1 MVNPRGATYLA
12 RLTPPGKSAIAT
24 LSLFGPSAWEIIFK
38 VFKPRTKKP
47 LPILPT
53 PGSVFLGRL
62 GQGHG
67 DEVILGCKTIS
78 PMHLEI
84 HPHGGTQVVSML
96 LEFLQAEGATL
107 CSWQDFITHTTT
119 DPLQSMA
126 LILLNQATT
135 IEPSKILLDQFHGAF
150 RLWLD
155 SFLVS
160 ITQGDCENA
169 LALLVDI
176 AKYSFLSSRLVD
188 PWKVVLAGPTNAGKS
203 SLMNILA
210 GYQRSIVSEV
220 PGTTRDVLWLET
232 AIEGWPVSF
241 ADTAGLRNSSDPLEN
256 AGMLMGTNAMEQADL
271 VLWVQDCSVAEI
283 LPPVLFNNKKVVEV
297 INKIDLDG
305 FNASRLRKDSMGIS
319 ALSGLGVDALLSKI
333 ISELV
338 SPIPKPLQAV
348 AFHPLLKSALEKSKE
363 FVDKGRLLEVPK
375 LWVSFQKNQ
384 N

>member
-1 MVNPRGATYLA
+1 MDDPFGGTYLA
-12 RLTPPGKSAIAT
+12 RLTPSGKSAIAT
-24 LSLFGPSAWEIIFK
+24 LSLYGPRAWEIILR
-38 VFKPRTKKP
+38 VFKPRNKKP
-47 LPILPT
+47 LPVLPT
-53 PGSVFLGRL
+53 PGAVYLGRL

-67 DEVILGCKTIS
+67 DEIVLGCKTSS

-84 HPHGGTQVVSML
+84 HPHGGTQVVAML
-96 LEFLQAEGATL
+96 LDFLQAEGATL
-107 CSWQDFITHTTT
+107 CNWQDFINHITE
-119 DPLQSMA
+119 DPLEAMA

-135 IEPSKILLDQFHGAF
+135 REPSKILLDQFHGAF

-155 SFLVS
+155 SFLS
-160 ITQGDCENA
+160 FINQGDIKNA
-169 LALLVDI
+169 ISLLSDI
-176 AKYSFLSSRLVD
+176 DRHSLLGSRLVD

-210 GYQRSIVSEV
+210 GYQRSIVSDV

-241 ADTAGLRNSSDPLEN
+241 ADTAGLRASSDPLEN
-256 AGMLMGTNAMEQADL
+256 AGMRMGTNATEQADL

-283 LPPVLFNNKKVVEV
+283 PAPVLFHHKKIIEV
-297 INKIDLDG
+297 INKIDLEG
-305 FNASRLRKDSMGIS
+305 FNALSLREGTIGIS
-319 ALSGLGVDALLSKI
+319 ALSGFGVEALLSKI

-338 SPIPKPLQAV
+338 SPKPRPLQAV
-348 AFHPLLKSALEKSKE
+348 AFHPLLKSALEKSIE

-375 LWVSFQKNQ
+375 LWASFQKNL

>member
-1 MVNPRGATYLA
+1 MVDPVGVTYLA

-24 LSLFGPSAWEIIFK
+24 LSLFGPSAWEIILK
-38 VFKPRTKKP
+38 VFKPRSKKP
-47 LPILPT
+47 LPVLPAS
-53 PGSVFLGRL
+53 GSVFLGRL

-67 DEVILGCKTIS
+67 DEVVLSCKSIS
-78 PMHLEI
+78 PIHLEI

-96 LEFLQAEGATL
+96 LGFLQAEGATL
-107 CSWQDFITHTTT
+107 CSWQDFISHITT

-135 IEPSKILLDQFHGAF
+135 SEPSKILFDQFHGAF

-155 SFLVS
+155 SFLGF
-160 ITQGDCENA
+160 INQGNIENA
-169 LALLVDI
+169 SALLFEI

-256 AGMLMGTNAMEQADL
+256 AGMLMGTIAMEQADL

-283 LPPVLFNNKKVVEV
+283 PTPPLFHNKKILGVA
-297 INKIDLDG
+297 NKIDLDG
-305 FNASRLRKDSMGIS
+305 FNASSLLEGSIGIS

-333 ISELV
+333 IAELV
-338 SPIPKPLQAV
+338 SPLPKPCQAV
-348 AFHPLLKSALEKSKE
+348 PFHPLLKSALEKSKE
-363 FVDKGRLLEVPK
+363 LIDKGRLLEVSK

>member
-1 MVNPRGATYLA
+1 M
-12 RLTPPGKSAIAT
+12 
-24 LSLFGPSAWEIIFK
+24 
-38 VFKPRTKKP
+38 
-47 LPILPT
+47 
-53 PGSVFLGRL
+53 
-62 GQGHG
+62 
-67 DEVILGCKTIS
+67 
-78 PMHLEI
+78 
-84 HPHGGTQVVSML
+84 
-96 LEFLQAEGATL
+96 
-107 CSWQDFITHTTT
+107 
-119 DPLQSMA
+119 
-126 LILLNQATT
+126 
-135 IEPSKILLDQFHGAF
+135 
-150 RLWLD
+150 
-155 SFLVS
+155 
-160 ITQGDCENA
+160 
-169 LALLVDI
+169 
-176 AKYSFLSSRLVD
+176 
-188 PWKVVLAGPTNAGKS
+188 AGPTNAGKS

>member
-1 MVNPRGATYLA
+1 MDDPRGETYLA

-24 LSLFGPSAWEIIFK
+24 LSLFGPRAWEIMLK
-38 VFKPRTKKP
+38 LFKPRNKKP
-47 LPILPT
+47 LPVLPA

-62 GQGHG
+62 GLGHG
-67 DEVILGCKTIS
+67 DEVVVGCKTIN
-78 PMHLEI
+78 PIHLEI

-107 CSWQDFITHTTT
+107 CNWQDFITYITK

-135 IEPSKILLDQFHGAF
+135 SEPSKVLLDQFNGAF

-155 SFLVS
+155 SFLLY
-160 ITQGDCENA
+160 IDQGDIKNA
-169 LALLVDI
+169 RSLLSDI
-176 AKYSFLSSRLVD
+176 SRYSHLSAKLID
-188 PWKVVLAGPTNAGKS
+188 PWRVVLAGPTNAGKS

-241 ADTAGLRNSSDPLEN
+241 ADTAGLRISSDPLEN
-256 AGMLMGTNAMEQADL
+256 AGMLMGANATEQADL
-271 VLWVQDCSVAEI
+271 ILWIQDCSVVEI
-283 LPPVLFNNKKVVEV
+283 PVPVLFHNKKIIEV
-297 INKIDLDG
+297 SNKIDLDG
-305 FNASRLRKDSMGIS
+305 SYASSRQKGEIRIS
-319 ALSGLGVDALLSKI
+319 ALSGLGVDELLSKI
-333 ISELV
+333 IFELV
-338 SPIPKPLQAV
+338 SPIPKPCQAV
-348 AFHPLLKSALEKSKE
+348 AFHPLLKSALEKSVE
-363 FVDKGRLLEVPK
+363 FVDKGQLLEVSR
-375 LWVSFQKNQ
+375 LWASFLKNQ

>member
-1 MVNPRGATYLA
+1 MY
-12 RLTPPGKSAIAT
+12 I
-24 LSLFGPSAWEIIFK
+24 
-38 VFKPRTKKP
+38 
-47 LPILPT
+47 
-53 PGSVFLGRL
+53 
-62 GQGHG
+62 
-67 DEVILGCKTIS
+67 
-78 PMHLEI
+78 EI

-107 CSWQDFITHTTT
+107 CNWQDFITHTTE
-119 DPLQSMA
+119 DPLESMA

-135 IEPSKILLDQFHGAF
+135 SEPSKILLDQFQGAF

-155 SFLVS
+155 SFLS
-160 ITQGDCENA
+160 FINHGDIKNA
-169 LALLVDI
+169 SALLSDL
-176 AKYSFLSSRLVD
+176 ARYSHLGGRLVD

-210 GYQRSIVSEV
+210 GYQRSIVSEI

-241 ADTAGLRNSSDPLEN
+241 ADTAGLRASSDPLEN
-256 AGMLMGTNAMEQADL
+256 AGMRMGTDATEQADL
-271 VLWVQDCSVAEI
+271 VLWVQDFSVAETPAP
-283 LPPVLFNNKKVVEV
+283 LLFHNKKIIEV

-305 FNASRLRKDSMGIS
+305 FHASSLHEGAIGIS
-319 ALSGLGVDALLSKI
+319 ALSGLGIDALLSKI

-338 SPIPKPLQAV
+338 WPIPMPRQAMV
-348 AFHPLLKSALEKSKE
+348 FHPLLKSALEKSME

-375 LWVSFQKNQ
+375 LWASFQKNM